1 MKILKTILMYTLII
15 GISLIVYISIILGL
29 SWIIYKLSDVL
40 FSYFEIRLRFELTY
54 IFAVLFVISVLVV
67 LLLILVQSKK
77 SSARYFSKAGQ
88 YEEDCRWFNDYMG
101 DDYNDPMDYPY

>member
-15 GISLIVYISIILGL
+15 GISLIVYIGIILGL

-40 FSYFEIRLRFELTY
+40 FSYFDIRLQFELTY
-54 IFAVLFVISVLVV
+54 IFAVLLVISVLVV

-77 SSARYFSKAGQ
+77 SNITSSSKVWQ
-88 YEEDCRWFNDYMG
+88 NEEDYRLIAEYMG
-101 DDYNDPMDYPY
+101 DEYFDNMDDPY

>member
-1 MKILKTILMYTLII
+1 MKILKTILMYTFII

-40 FSYFEIRLRFELTY
+40 FSYFDIRLQFELTY
-54 IFAVLFVISVLVV
+54 IFALLFVISVLVV

-77 SSARYFSKAGQ
+77 SSITSSSKVWRN
-88 YEEDCRWFNDYMG
+88 EEDYRWFNDYMG
-101 DDYNDPMDYPY
+101 DGY